1 MLLLFIINAIFTD
14 SEMSD
19 LEYKFINACQS
30 GDIDR
35 VQYFLKG
42 YDVLYDIL

>member
-19 LEYKFINACQS
+19 LEYKFIDTCWS
-30 GDIDR
+30 GDIDGM
-35 VQYFLKG
+35 QYFLKG
-42 YDVLYDIL
+42 YDLLYDIL